1 MPMWGSSKSRPALVI
16 NPMEFTRTKLDKAR
30 KAKRRG
36 ALHTEGADPAA
47 PEAGKDLTESYQRAI
62 RINLRELN
70 EAFTEL
76 TNARKVKTEHLTG
89 LNQKAGELQGLALR
103 IGHRRLAKVAGSL
116 TRLTKSPSKAAS
128 QPDLLKLHVD
138 TLRNLARQD
147 PDGPEDGEFKQLL
160 NALDIAVDSIMKT

>member
-1 MPMWGSSKSRPALVI
+1 MPMWGSSKSRPTLVI
-16 NPMEFTRTKLDKAR
+16 NPMEFTRTKLDNAR

-36 ALHTEGADPAA
+36 ALLKSGADPAA
-47 PEAGKDLTESYQRAI
+47 PEAGKDLTESYERAI

-70 EAFTEL
+70 EAFTEMI
-76 TNARKVKTEHLTG
+76 NARRVKTEHITG

-116 TRLTKSPSKAAS
+116 IRLTKTPSKAAA

-138 TLRNLARQD
+138 SLRNLARQA
-147 PDGPEDGEFKQLL
+147 PEGPEDDEFKQML
-160 NALDIAVDSIMKT
+160 NALDLAVDSVMKT